1 MFYRK
6 ETRRLDE
13 IQPQEL
19 DKTLAHFVLKVR
31 KQDGDE
37 FEPDTLTSLFRSIV
51 FFLGVNE
58 EKNIVYPQTVSS
70 PWPEK
75 LCRSKRKQLRRAGN
89 DKG

>member
-51 FFLGVNE
+51 FFLGRE
-58 EKNIVYPQTVSS
+58 RGKKYSIPTDSQFSMARKALS
-70 PWPEK
+70 FKKKAAPS
-75 LCRSKRKQLRRAGN
+75 CRQ
-89 DKG
+89 